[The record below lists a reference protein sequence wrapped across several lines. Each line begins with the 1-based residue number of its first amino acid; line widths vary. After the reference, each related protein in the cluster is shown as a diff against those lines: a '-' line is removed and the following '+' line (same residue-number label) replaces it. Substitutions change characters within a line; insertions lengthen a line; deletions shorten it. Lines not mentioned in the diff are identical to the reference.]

1 MTNSAPQKSAYDL
14 ISALISEEL
23 QDEQRQKLFDD
34 LVSRPITSE
43 LLAEGVKV
51 LKEKMVPV
59 QLSDDAID
67 TCGTGGSGMK
77 TINTSTITAFL
88 VAAAEGKVA
97 KHGNRSASGNCGCF
111 DLLEELGIRTDLS
124 PQQEQNIFKELGIAF
139 LFAPLH
145 HPALRFVAP
154 LRKAHSKK
162 TLFNLIGPLCNPA
175 GVRKQLIGTGDDSH
189 AEIIAEALQKLSSF
203 GSMVV
208 TGHDGLDEVSACSKT
223 TIRTVKEDG
232 ILESVFSPEDFEI
245 QLAHDKEVEGGDPKE
260 NSEVFLR
267 LVKGE
272 GDEAMKNLVLVNA
285 AHALLLT
292 DLAETIDDALVLAK
306 ETLSSGKVHNLFLR
320 YRDYSNTL

>member
-1 MTNSAPQKSAYDL
+1 MTNSSPQKSAYYL

-23 QDEQRQKLFDD
+23 KDEQRQKLFDD

-43 LLAEGVKV
+43 LLTEGVKA
-51 LKEKMVPV
+51 LKEKMVSV

-88 VAAAEGKVA
+88 VAAAGGKVA

-111 DLLEELGIRTDLS
+111 DLLEELGVRTDLT
-124 PQQEQNIFKELGIAF
+124 PQQEQKIFEELGIAF

-154 LRKAHSKK
+154 LRKTYGKK
-162 TLFNLIGPLCNPA
+162 MLFNLIGPLCNPA

-189 AEIIAEALQKLSSF
+189 AEIIAEALRRLDSF

-208 TGHDGLDEVSACSKT
+208 TSHDGLDEVSVCSKT
-223 TIRTVKEDG
+223 TVRRVEKDQIA
-232 ILESVFSPEDFEI
+232 ESVFSPEDLKLS
-245 QLAHDKEVEGGDPKE
+245 LAHNKEIRGGDPKE
-260 NSEVFLR
+260 NVEVFLS
-267 LVKGE
+267 LAKSE
-272 GDEAMKNLVLVNA
+272 GDKAKKNLILVNA

-292 DLAETIDDALVLAK
+292 DLTESIDDAFAIAKATLA
-306 ETLSSGKVHNLFLR
+306 SGKIHNLFLQ